1 MKNEILKKY
10 LAPTVETIG
19 FAEDVLTSS
28 PVTDD
33 GFDDDIFNSEA

>member
-10 LAPTVETIG
+10 LTPTMVTIG
-19 FAEDVLTSS
+19 FAEDVLTGS

-33 GFDDDIFNSEA
+33 GFDEDIFKDEA

>member
-10 LAPTVETIG
+10 LAPTAETIVLT
-19 FAEDVLTSS
+19 EDVLTGS

-33 GFDDDIFNSEA
+33 GFDDDIFSTQA